1 MKINKIL
8 PEKSL
13 NNLWIKIKELTQKVD
28 QCFQSVSNGKS
39 LVASAI
45 TDMGVETASDATF
58 ETIAN
63 NIGNIETGIDTSDA
77 NALDTQILKD
87 KTAYVNGVKVTG
99 TMPIVGKVTQTLNC
113 GSSYAVPKGYHNGE
127 GVITANSLAAQ
138 TSATA
143 TAAQITAGYT
153 AWVNGVKITG
163 TRVNPGLVQSGY
175 FDITVPAHSSTSKIV
190 TFSTP
195 YEVTPTVTW
204 GKTLVSNVEAGYIN
218 NVSVSYSANK
228 NQISFSF
235 GSKSTDH
242 NLVVRITWE
251 ARGS

>member
-13 NNLWIKIKELTQKVD
+13 NNLWIKIKELTQKVEE
-28 QCFQSVSNGKS
+28 CFQSVSNGKS

-58 ETIAN
+58 ETMAN
-63 NIGNIETGIDTSDA
+63 NIGSIETGIDTSDA

-113 GSSYAVPKGYHNGE
+113 GGSYAVPKGYHNGE

-153 AWVNGVKITG
+153 AWVNGVKVTG
-163 TRVNPGLVQSGY
+163 TRPVAANQQSGSFAINY
-175 FDITVPAHSSTSKIV
+175 WADKSFTKSV

-195 YEVTPTVTW
+195 FDVTPTVTY
-204 GKTLVSNVEAGYIN
+204 T
-218 NVSVSYSANK
+218 VSVPSNGTNSWRNPTLSQVTRTGFVFTIAGDGNPG
-228 NQISFSF
+228 QGIS
-235 GSKSTDH
+235 GNIYWTA
-242 NLVVRITWE
+242 T
-251 ARGS
+251 A

>member
-63 NIGNIETGIDTSDA
+63 NIGNIETGVDTSDA

-113 GSSYAVPKGYHNGE
+113 GGSYAVPKGYHNGE

-143 TAAQITAGYT
+143 TAAHLTAGYT

-163 TRVNPGLVQSGY
+163 TRPATVSSQTGNFSTGLLRSGASASG
-175 FDITVPAHSSTSKIV
+175 TV
-190 TFSTP
+190 TFSSPFDRVPSLGYTASGLRAE
-195 YEVTPTVTW
+195 YLTV
-204 GKTLVSNVEAGYIN
+204 KFSNVTRSSFTWTATNGYWD
-218 NVSVSYSANK
+218 
-228 NQISFSF
+228 
-235 GSKSTDH
+235 GSDQAT
-242 NLVVRITWE
+242 VYWT
-251 ARGS
+251 ATA